1 MPIQELHYQNEM
13 PTKTAQNLHN
23 QIELNACSIRH
34 IMSIKTE
41 MKTASQHQLKSKL
54 KWLQEKYHEHENSNN
69 SLKSNIRN
77 DSNWNNYSDSALTA
91 ATKILLCNWVF
102 LCTE

>member
-1 MPIQELHYQNEM
+1 MPMQELHYQNEM
-13 PTKTAQNLHN
+13 PTKAAQNLHN

-54 KWLQEKYHEHENSNN
+54 KCLLQEKHNEHENTNN
-69 SLKSNIRN
+69 S
-77 DSNWNNYSDSALTA
+77 
-91 ATKILLCNWVF
+91 
-102 LCTE
+102 